1 MPFARSRGSRRSAA
15 EFQAPIDALAAGI
28 PRRLQPA
35 ATGGIVSPME
45 RFRLLRDHLVDS
57 GLTTDAANLHPEPR
71 AADILAQAHDRSYI
85 EHCCIGD
92 MSRDKLRR
100 LALPVVRDWRSA
112 PCAQS
117 A

>member
-1 MPFARSRGSRRSAA
+1 LRYRGGRRSAT

-35 ATGGIVSPME
+35 AATGAPFSDGEVPAAARSP
-45 RFRLLRDHLVDS
+45 DIDS